1 MKLKLVC
8 LGYPVPSPH
17 IRPSTP
23 DPHKNLKK
31 LNFLL
36 VKAQLLWSCAH
47 YFQWFTAI
55 QTMLTY

>member
-8 LGYPVPSPH
+8 LSYPVPSPH

-31 LNFLL
+31 LNLLL
-36 VKAQLLWSCAH
+36 VKAQLL
-47 YFQWFTAI
+47 
-55 QTMLTY
+55 